1 MKMRKLIMVLML
13 FLISLTQGFSQEKK
27 SATTPSTKESE
38 MTVFV
43 AKKIITMDPSWPEGK
58 AVVVQDG
65 MILSVGRTLEELEPW
80 LKGRKYKLDET
91 FKDKILTP
99 GLIESHGH
107 PTLGGIE
114 YNLPLVGYLPMGQP
128 YGKSYP
134 GVKNAEQALAL
145 IKKYVAESKDP
156 NKPLLVFGWDIIVN
170 GMELDKYIL
179 DKIVPNHPVAVWDAS
194 AHQVFVNT
202 AFIKN
207 QKLTD
212 DLVTKLPGARAGVDG
227 KLNGKFQSSTAT
239 AHVLIPIVSDILKPE
254 NAIPRLRSMLD
265 FSQKGGITTQSEL
278 TFGTLN
284 VDAEL
289 ATLKAVLNNQ
299 TVPAKARIVVV
310 SEADAIMAHEGKD
323 ITKTLAYVKNLE
335 KSSNDWLGFRGVKFY
350 GDDAFISLNMS
361 MEKPGYVD
369 GHVGVYNTQPEE
381 MFNKYWPW
389 WDAGFNLYVHSNGT
403 GGNDESLRVLAE
415 LQAKKFRLDHR
426 FALQHYGL
434 SRGEMART
442 LKTLGG
448 MVSANPYYVYYRG
461 EFNEQGLGTDRAN
474 TAIKLKQLVDAGVPT
489 CMHSDSPMGP
499 ALPLEW
505 VWIAVNRPSIASD
518 KILAPAERV
527 TVEQAMKMITIDAA
541 FHLGMENKIGSIEAG
556 KFADFTVLEQD
567 PFTVDP
573 MKIRDIPVWGT
584 VVAGRPQA
592 SKDIV
597 PEPSL
602 FYRDYSKYMDNL
614 TLTPEEKKA
623 LAQMIK
629 VTLND
634 LPNYYEDA
642 YTTHGIVEM
651 FRSHRN
657 MKSID

>member
-1 MKMRKLIMVLML
+1 MKKSKLIALLLLGMSVTT
-13 FLISLTQGFSQEKK
+13 SFSQEKK
-27 SATTPSTKESE
+27 AATKAGE

-114 YNLPLVGYLPMGQP
+114 YNLPLVGYLPMAQP

-134 GVKNAEQALAL
+134 GVKNAEQGLAL
-145 IKKYVAESKDP
+145 IKKYAAESKDP

-170 GMELDKYIL
+170 GMELDKNIL

-207 QKLTD
+207 QKLSD
-212 DLVTKLPGARAGVDG
+212 DLVKTLPGARAGADG

-239 AHVLIPIVSDILKPE
+239 AKVLIPIVSDILKPE
-254 NAIPRLRSMLD
+254 NATPRLRSMLD
-265 FSQKGGITTQSEL
+265 MSQKGGITTQSEL

-289 ATLKAVLNNQ
+289 ATLKAVLNSE
-299 TVPAKARIVVV
+299 TDPANARIIAV
-310 SEADAIMAHEGKD
+310 SEAESIIVHQGNDLKKAIS
-323 ITKTLAYVKNLE
+323 YVKNLE
-335 KSSNDWLGFRGVKFY
+335 KSSNDMLGFRGVKFY
-350 GDDAFISLNMS
+350 GDDAFISLNMA
-361 MEKPGYVD
+361 MEKPGYTD
-369 GHVGVYNTQPEE
+369 GHVGVYNTQPEA
-381 MFNKYWPW
+381 MFDTYWPW
-389 WDAGFNLYVHSNGT
+389 WEAGFNIYVHSNGT

-415 LQAKKFRLDHR
+415 LQNKKFRLDHR

-442 LKTLGG
+442 LKTYGG
-448 MVSANPYYVYYRG
+448 MVSANPYYIYYRG
-461 EFNEQGLGTDRAN
+461 EYNEKGLGTDRAN
-474 TAIKLKQLVDAGVPT
+474 TAVKLKQLVDAGVPT
-489 CMHSDSPMGP
+489 TMHSDSPMGP

-505 VWIAVNRPSIASD
+505 VWIAVNRPSIESD

-527 TVEQAMKMITIDAA
+527 TVDQAMKMVTIDAA

-567 PFTVDP
+567 PYAVDP
-573 MKIRDIPVWGT
+573 MKIKDIPIWGT
-584 VVAGRPQA
+584 ILGGKPQPSSA
-592 SKDIV
+592 IV

-602 FYRDYSKYMDNL
+602 FYRDYSKYMSNL
-614 TLTPEEKKA
+614 TLSNEEKLELQK
-623 LAQMIK
+623 MKK
-629 VTLND
+629 VTIND

-642 YTTHGIVEM
+642 YTIHGVVEM
-651 FRSHRN
+651 FRENRT
-657 MKSID
+657 KVADAK